1 MFLDIL
7 SSQRIFGEKLLVMY
21 RVRYKFLEIGI
32 RIGWHAISPEIAQ
45 IT

>member
-21 RVRYKFLEIGI
+21 RVRCTFLEIGI

-45 IT
+45 IS